1 MNIRSPVVT
10 ILGHVDH
17 GKTTL
22 LDYIR
27 KTKLANKEF
36 GGITQKIGAY
46 EVKTNI
52 SGYKNEKITFI
63 DTPGHEA
70 FSKLR
75 SRGANVADLSL
86 LIIDA
91 KDGIMPQTI
100 ESISHIKAA
109 KIPFIVVLNKI
120 DLPDADPEKVK
131 LQLGKYGVLVEGKG
145 GKIPVVEISA
155 KTGAGVNDL
164 LESIL
169 LLSNELNLTY
179 NAKNPPLGY
188 IIETKKDKRGI
199 VTSVILK
206 DGQLKIGDV
215 IYCKDN
221 QAKIRS
227 LVNDLGMRLEIVYP
241 STPFELL
248 GFEKQPEVGS
258 LIGDKKISE
267 EKQNIITSLPYYNID
282 NLLSSQEEK
291 KQLSLIIKADSQGS
305 LDALEQSLLKNKNL
319 EIILKGVGEIT
330 KSDIFLAKTTKAII
344 VGFNIPLSKEIK
356 EMADQEKVIIKTYH
370 LIYELIEEL
379 AEVSQLLKEKQEKE
393 KNLKGEAK
401 ILANFIIDG
410 EKVYGIKVIRGK
422 FNLGDQIE
430 VFRNGKLLGKT
441 KLVSL
446 KIRAKKINEVKKE
459 QEAGMIFDPTLD
471 ITIGDVIKSIL

>member
-1 MNIRSPVVT
+1 MNVRPPVVA

-52 SGYKNEKITFI
+52 LGYKNDKITFI

-75 SRGANVADLSL
+75 SRGANIADLSL

-109 KIPFIVVLNKI
+109 NIPFIVVLNKI
-120 DLPDADPEKVK
+120 DLPEANPEKVK

-155 KTGAGVNDL
+155 KTGAGLNDL

-169 LLSNELNLTY
+169 LLSTELNLTY
-179 NAKNPPLGY
+179 NPKNLPLGY
-188 IIETKKDKRGI
+188 IIEAKKDKRGI
-199 VTSVILK
+199 IASVILK
-206 DGQLKIGDV
+206 DGHLKIGDV

-221 QAKIRS
+221 QAKVRS

-248 GFEKQPEVGS
+248 GFEMEPEVGS
-258 LIGDKKISE
+258 LIGNKKISE
-267 EKQNIITSLPYYNID
+267 EKQNIITPSPYDNIT
-282 NLLSSQEEK
+282 NPFSPQEEK
-291 KQLSLIIKADSQGS
+291 KQLSLIIKAESQGS
-305 LDALEQSLLKNKNL
+305 LEALEQSLSKNNNL

-344 VGFNIPLSKEIK
+344 VGFTIPLSKEIK

-379 AEVSQLLKEKQEKE
+379 NEVSQLLKEKQEKE

-410 EKVYGIKVIRGK
+410 EKVYGIKVTRGK

-430 VFRNGKLLGKT
+430 VFRNGNFFGKT

-446 KIRAKKINEVKKE
+446 KIRAQKVNEVKKE
-459 QEAGMIFDPTLD
+459 QEAGMIFGPPLD
-471 ITIGDVIKSIL
+471 ITVGDMIKSIL